1 VLFFRAKNMSMKD
14 FLFTLLAWLLTLP
27 FIVAAIAFALYNQVD
42 VAVTVNPFKDA
53 VTLPVYVPVLAA
65 VAFGFVFG
73 SVMTWAAMGR
83 LRKERSDQRKK
94 IKTLEKQIANS
105 NQAVVTPHNYSL
117 IPSSFKDK
125 P

>member
-1 VLFFRAKNMSMKD
+1 MKD
-14 FLFTLLAWLLTLP
+14 FLFTLLTWLLTLP
-27 FIVAAIAFALYNQVD
+27 FIVAAIAFALYNQVA

-53 VTLPVYVPVLAA
+53 MTLPMYVPVLAA

-94 IKTLEKQIANS
+94 IKTLEKQIVNAN
-105 NQAVVTPHNYSL
+105 QPVVTPHSHSL